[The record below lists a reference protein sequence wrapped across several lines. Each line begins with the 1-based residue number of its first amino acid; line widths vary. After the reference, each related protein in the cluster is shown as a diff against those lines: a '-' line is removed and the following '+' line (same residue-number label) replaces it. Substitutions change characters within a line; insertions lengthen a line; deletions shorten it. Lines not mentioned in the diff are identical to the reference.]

1 MKEHIKMD
9 FYLVFCWKIMKIMNL
24 GQNLIFQG
32 DELTKC
38 FPFSTEPKFLKILT
52 KWKVPMISALFR
64 KLTDKRFRA
73 LYIYEKNTG
82 NFGGSKSGISD
93 W

>member
-1 MKEHIKMD
+1 
-9 FYLVFCWKIMKIMNL
+9 
-24 GQNLIFQG
+24 
-32 DELTKC
+32 
-38 FPFSTEPKFLKILT
+38 
-52 KWKVPMISALFR
+52 MISALFR
-64 KLTDKRFRA
+64 KLTDKKFRA

>member
-1 MKEHIKMD
+1 
-9 FYLVFCWKIMKIMNL
+9 MKIMNL